1 MLVNLDR
8 VLQNSL
14 SPMAWRWRIEAIRT
28 GKPFAEIVLLHSLQ
42 YRVEQVFLVHRDTS
56 LLIRDVR
63 APSATQK
70 DPDEVSAMLA
80 AIQDF
85 VRDSFQSEAGAEAS
99 TVRVGD
105 ISLYVEHG
113 PLAFL
118 AAAIR
123 GTPPLELRAHMRTVI
138 ESIHLSSYALLR
150 GYQGHAAGFESC
162 TGLLETCL
170 QFRLQSH
177 EKSRK
182 PVFAYTFVL
191 IVALVLGIGV
201 GLLVTEN
208 MRWKRYVAALRTH
221 PGIVVTSDDA
231 GLYNH
236 SISGMRDPLAAD
248 PSRYMRESKIDPD
261 RVKAIW
267 HPYVS
272 AAPELVLLRAR
283 TRLEPPAAVV
293 LAVSGGT
300 LRASG
305 VAPLAWR
312 SKAVTLATSIPGIEQ
327 FDARALEAVELQ
339 ELKRQVSVLQ
349 DAFVLFGVGSSSLSP
364 DHNRILR
371 DIVGTMQRIT
381 HLADA
386 AAQSVVIRII
396 GHTDESGEAGE
407 NRALSAKRA
416 RSVLAFLVGKGFN
429 PDHFAIEGVGA
440 SQPVRAGTAGNDGAL
455 NRRVTFQVTSIVASG
470 NADQRQ

>member
-1 MLVNLDR
+1 MNGGSATPSRSRGAGAADCQAHDELLELRSLLLGVEQQRINRLEDRLDNPESRADEIGPLLPAIVRRAVETNALALSESLFVVLGPAIRNAISAALHDMLVNLDR

-170 QFRLQSH
+170 QFRLQSP

-208 MRWKRYVAALRTH
+208 MRWKRYVAT
-221 PGIVVTSDDA
+221 
-231 GLYNH
+231 
-236 SISGMRDPLAAD
+236 
-248 PSRYMRESKIDPD
+248 PSKVQTAVAWST
-261 RVKAIW
+261 
-267 HPYVS
+267 VS
-272 AAPELVLLRAR
+272 SA
-283 TRLEPPAAVV
+283 
-293 LAVSGGT
+293 
-300 LRASG
+300 
-305 VAPLAWR
+305 
-312 SKAVTLATSIPGIEQ
+312 
-327 FDARALEAVELQ
+327 FDIYA
-339 ELKRQVSVLQ
+339 
-349 DAFVLFGVGSSSLSP
+349 
-364 DHNRILR
+364 
-371 DIVGTMQRIT
+371 
-381 HLADA
+381 
-386 AAQSVVIRII
+386 
-396 GHTDESGEAGE
+396 
-407 NRALSAKRA
+407 
-416 RSVLAFLVGKGFN
+416 
-429 PDHFAIEGVGA
+429 
-440 SQPVRAGTAGNDGAL
+440 
-455 NRRVTFQVTSIVASG
+455 
-470 NADQRQ
+470 